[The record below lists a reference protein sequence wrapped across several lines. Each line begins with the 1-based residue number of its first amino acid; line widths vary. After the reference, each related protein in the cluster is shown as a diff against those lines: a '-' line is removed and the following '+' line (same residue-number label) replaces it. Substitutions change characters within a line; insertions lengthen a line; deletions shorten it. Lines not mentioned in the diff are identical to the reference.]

1 MGKNKKK
8 KKNKGYA
15 DFEEYEI
22 RDSFDE
28 DDDKDVVV
36 QLQRAYF
43 EMGTDETTSIQKAM
57 TTFIHD
63 RVMEVGKFTMAE
75 LGYLHACSLT
85 GDKKTGAIDL
95 CVYFDAALATRKV
108 VNPVNGK
115 TMYRPVNELNI
126 FANYLFT
133 GDIMKCVTL
142 ENMLTPRVAGN
153 TDRAG
158 RMAISISDKKKTD
171 YRAVLVLHCNVA
183 LTVASILG
191 INLLD
196 PNFTVRCKTIQPK
209 NVSPDDIVTDE
220 QNTTVPVGVYVTWN
234 GANESNWFDPADAE
248 AYVALQNASTS
259 ERKDLEKD
267 FQKKLKKKSEKEGVK
282 AVASNRYVFDK
293 LT

>member
-1 MGKNKKK
+1 M
-8 KKNKGYA
+8 
-15 DFEEYEI
+15 
-22 RDSFDE
+22 
-28 DDDKDVVV
+28 V

-57 TTFIHD
+57 TAFIHD

-209 NVSPDDIVTDE
+209 NESPDDIVTDE

>member
-1 MGKNKKK
+1 MSKKNKK

-15 DFEEYEI
+15 DFDEYEV
-22 RDSFDE
+22 RDSFDDE
-28 DDDKDVVV
+28 SEHEEVV
-36 QLQRAYF
+36 QLQRAHF

-57 TTFIHD
+57 TAFIHD

-133 GDIMKCVTL
+133 GDIMNCVTM
-142 ENMLTPRVAGN
+142 ENMMTPRVTGN

-158 RMAISISDKKKTD
+158 RVAISISDKKKTD

-183 LTVASILG
+183 LTVAAILG

-196 PNFTVRCKTIQPK
+196 PNFTVRCKTIQQE
-209 NVSPDDIVTDE
+209 SPDDIVTDE

-234 GANESNWFDPADAE
+234 GANDSNWYDPADAE
-248 AYVALQNASTS
+248 TYVSLQSASAS

-267 FQKKLKKKSEKEGVK
+267 FQKKLKNKSAKEGVK
-282 AVASNRYVFDK
+282 AVASSRYVFDK
-293 LT
+293 LI

>member
-22 RDSFDE
+22 RDSFE
-28 DDDKDVVV
+28 DDEKDEVV

-43 EMGTDETTSIQKAM
+43 EMGTDETTSIQRVM
-57 TTFIHD
+57 TKFIHD

-115 TMYRPVNELNI
+115 TLYRPVNELNI

-209 NVSPDDIVTDE
+209 DESPDDIVTDE
-220 QNTTVPVGVYVTWN
+220 QNTTVPVGVYVMWN

-248 AYVALQNASTS
+248 SYVALQNASVS

-267 FQKKLKKKSEKEGVK
+267 FQKKLKKKSEREGVK
-282 AVASNRYVFDK
+282 AVASSRFVFDK

>member
-22 RDSFDE
+22 RDSFE
-28 DDDKDVVV
+28 DDEKDEVV

-43 EMGTDETTSIQKAM
+43 EMGTDETTSIQRVM
-57 TTFIHD
+57 TKFIHD
-63 RVMEVGKFTMAE
+63 RVMEVGKFTMVE

-85 GDKKTGAIDL
+85 GDKKTGAIDP

-115 TMYRPVNELNI
+115 TLYRPVNELNI

-209 NVSPDDIVTDE
+209 DESPDDIVTDE
-220 QNTTVPVGVYVTWN
+220 QNTTVPVGVYVMWN

-248 AYVALQNASTS
+248 SYVALQNASVS

-267 FQKKLKKKSEKEGVK
+267 FQKKLKKKSEREGVK
-282 AVASNRYVFDK
+282 AVASSRFVFDK